1 MTYGPTTVCAPQ
13 PECAGLAAK
22 EQSTL
27 LARQGV
33 AFIVSELVRVV
44 DDDMNDVPRDGVTLG
59 EVVMT
64 GNIVMKGY
72 YDDQEAT
79 DEAFRG
85 GYFHSG
91 DVAVSHPDGYIELRD
106 RSKDVI
112 ISGGENI
119 SSIEVEQVI
128 YRHPSVL
135 ECAVIGV
142 PHDKWGESPKA
153 FVTLK
158 PGESATE
165 KEIVDFCRDNIA
177 HFKCPSSVEFIE
189 LPKTSTGKIQKFI
202 LRDQE
207 WAGKEKRIQG

>member
-1 MTYGPTTVCAPQ
+1 M
-13 PECAGLAAK
+13 
-22 EQSTL
+22 
-27 LARQGV
+27 R
-33 AFIVSELVRVV
+33 
-44 DDDMNDVPRDGVTLG
+44 
-59 EVVMT
+59 
-64 GNIVMKGY
+64 
-72 YDDQEAT
+72 
-79 DEAFRG
+79 
-85 GYFHSG
+85 
-91 DVAVSHPDGYIELRD
+91 RD
-106 RSKDVI
+106 R
-112 ISGGENI
+112 G
-119 SSIEVEQVI
+119 
-128 YRHPSVL
+128 
-135 ECAVIGV
+135 